1 VALVDAGVGS
11 AHAIAAA
18 LRTGLA
24 AHEVPDALLRMPLDE
39 AGLMKPSRVRLA
51 ARLAA
56 GEQFEELR

>member
-1 VALVDAGVGS
+1 
-11 AHAIAAA
+11 
-18 LRTGLA
+18 LA